1 MNETTRP
8 TRFLDARA
16 TRLDT
21 ETMAYA
27 GYAPGHRVIERTP
40 LEEALLEIGDAE
52 TLDVLARL
60 ARNVARSPREEKYRR
75 VKTTNEKIRRALVT
89 TWNGAGMRA
98 LMAMGWRREGEAM
111 TLDAGRAT
119 TMRDVRAIDEAR
131 IALRRRQEEDV
142 RARIR
147 ARALANDPR
156 RAALRE
162 AVAADKAERAAV
174 GPVTTGSRLAPK
186 GAGGMA
192 CARDI
197 GAAGSR

>member
-1 MNETTRP
+1 
-8 TRFLDARA
+8 
-16 TRLDT
+16 
-21 ETMAYA
+21 MAYA
-27 GYAPGHRVIERTP
+27 GYAPGHRVVERSP

-52 TLDVLARL
+52 TLDVLERL

-75 VKTTNEKIRRALVT
+75 VKTSNERIRRALVT

-98 LMAMGWRREGEAM
+98 LMAMGWRRDGEAM
-111 TLDAGRAT
+111 TLDAGTAT

-147 ARALANDPR
+147 ARALANDLR

-162 AVAADKAERAAV
+162 AVAADKAERAAA